1 MSRKRCNRRR
11 VVPMPPPGLR
21 PKLSPAQVLDLGL
34 VHAIN
39 LDAIAKGDAEAGM
52 LWDLVG
58 SVMTWL
64 KAAQL
69 SGIGLAEML
78 QQTDMAIRLV
88 ERYKRTGLVRFDGP
102 DYQLAKFG
110 LEVMDQ
116 LARTVDKAT
125 AIAAADWSE
134 IEINTMA
141 AACRPQPEAI
151 AA

>member
-11 VVPMPPPGLR
+11 IVPMPPPGLR
-21 PKLSPAQVLDLGL
+21 PKLSQSQVLDLGL

-39 LDAIAKGDAEAGM
+39 LDAIAKGDADPGM

-58 SVMTWL
+58 SVMTWSR
-64 KAAQL
+64 AAEL
-69 SGIGLAEML
+69 SGIGVPEMVDQL
-78 QQTDMAIRLV
+78 DLVVRLI
-88 ERYKRTGLVRFDGP
+88 ERYKRTGLVRFSGP
-102 DYQLAKFG
+102 DYQLAKLG

-116 LARTVDKAT
+116 LARTVDKAV

-134 IEINTMA
+134 IEVNRMA
-141 AACRPQPEAI
+141 AECRPQGV